1 LRKNVLCTTLIVPV
15 FIATLTG
22 CGSSNKPDT
31 GAIHQFITQENASIN
46 TVNKDFTAESSLIK
60 AVSTKQIS
68 YTNFKSS
75 YEKEQLATQKEINV
89 LAAAKATKGAETY
102 QKEYVSLLN
111 EGLHVFAD
119 QEASVRPDRT
129 VDKTKSQQ
137 VSQELKTFVQN
148 FQGLAAKYGMK

>member
-1 LRKNVLCTTLIVPV
+1 MRKNVLCTALIVPV
-15 FIATLTG
+15 FIATLAG
-22 CGSSNKPDT
+22 CGSSNKSDT
-31 GAIHQFITQENASIN
+31 AAIHQFITQENIYIN
-46 TVNKDFTAESSLIK
+46 TINKDFTGESSLIK

-75 YEKEQLATQKEINV
+75 YEKEQSATQKEIDI
-89 LAAAKATKGAETY
+89 LAAAKAPKGAESY

-111 EGLHVFAD
+111 GGVHVFAD

-148 FQGLAAKYGMK
+148 FQGLAAKYGVK